1 MESLRSLFAN
11 MTPRGRM
18 MLGASVVGTIVV
30 AFLLMRMAGSPSY
43 KPAAAGPTPADT
55 GKLTAALDEKGISY
69 KINNN
74 GTAVQVQ
81 PDQLSEAKIAL
92 AEKGLPGQSQPGFE
106 LFDKQKLGSS
116 DFQQQV
122 TYQRALEG
130 ELAKTIM
137 QVNGV
142 SGAQLQLVLP
152 QEQLFANEQSPA
164 KAAVLLSGS
173 SDGLDPSAIRGIA
186 NLVSSSVKGLKVENV
201 TITDGNGRLLWPQAG
216 GDSVASASAKMAAE
230 ARYNSAL
237 EANINA
243 MLVQSIG
250 PGKSVVRVSSDLNTD
265 HATKDQLVYG
275 KKAVPLS
282 AESETEALKGGGAA
296 GGASGAA

>member
-43 KPAAAGPTPADT
+43 ETVAAGLNPADT
-55 GKLTAALDEKGISY
+55 GKLTAALDEQGISY

-130 ELAKTIM
+130 ELAQTIQ
-137 QVNGV
+137 QVNGI
-142 SGAQLQLVLP
+142 SGATVQLVLP
-152 QEQLFANEQSPA
+152 QEQLFSNDQSQA

-173 SDGLDPSAIRGIA
+173 SDGVDPSAIRGIA
-186 NLVSSSVKGLKVENV
+186 QLVSSSVKGLKPAAV
-201 TITDGNGRLLWPQAG
+201 TITDGNGQMLWPTA
-216 GDSVASASAKMAAE
+216 DSS
-230 ARYNSAL
+230 
-237 EANINA
+237 
-243 MLVQSIG
+243 
-250 PGKSVVRVSSDLNTD
+250 
-265 HATKDQLVYG
+265 
-275 KKAVPLS
+275 
-282 AESETEALKGGGAA
+282 GGGA
-296 GGASGAA
+296 S